1 MYIAKVIGNVVST
14 SKNEKL
20 IGSTLLIIKRLDENK
35 NPIGFSEIALDTVGA
50 GAGEIVIVA
59 KGSSARIAVKK
70 EDIPPVDLSII
81 GIVDSI
87 EVNALYNE

>member
-1 MYIAKVIGNVVST
+1 MYIAKVIGNIVST

-20 IGSTLLIIKRLDENK
+20 IGSALLIIKRLDENK

-50 GAGEIVIVA
+50 GVGEIVIVA

-81 GIVDSI
+81 GIIDSI

>member
-35 NPIGFSEIALDTVGA
+35 NPIGLSEIALDTVGA
-50 GAGEIVIVA
+50 GTGEIVIVA
-59 KGSSARIAVKK
+59 SGSSARLAVKK
-70 EDIPPVDLSII
+70 EEIPPVDLSII
-81 GIVDSI
+81 GIVDSV
-87 EVNALYNE
+87 EVNDFLE